1 MQSQKEIYDF
11 WGLNVVDDIHKSL
24 NKFFV
29 FLKVKRA
36 LKVSLKLY
44 FKFSY
49 STLIIFCNS
58 HTYI

>member
-1 MQSQKEIYDF
+1 MISG
-11 WGLNVVDDIHKSL
+11 GLNIVDDIHKSL